1 MIGLLQDEGNAIG
14 GSSRWSLLREEKASG
29 GNINFWLCYILV
41 LILKDS
47 VYWSE
52 SDEEDWRAP
61 RGKRP
66 PVATIN
72 NSV

>member
-1 MIGLLQDEGNAIG
+1 MESIK
-14 GSSRWSLLREEKASG
+14 RRESEWRQYKFLAV
-29 GNINFWLCYILV
+29 LILV